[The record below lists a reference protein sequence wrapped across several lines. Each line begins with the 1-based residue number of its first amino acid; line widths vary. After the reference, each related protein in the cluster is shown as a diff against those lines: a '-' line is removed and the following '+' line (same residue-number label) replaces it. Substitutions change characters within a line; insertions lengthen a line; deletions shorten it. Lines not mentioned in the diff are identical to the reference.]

1 MRIVVRSKHMQLDE
15 SVRETISR
23 RLGFALS
30 RFAERIRSTEV
41 RVADVNGP
49 RGGID
54 KRCMIAVRM
63 AGAGTVVV
71 EDEHADPHVAVAR
84 AFERI
89 GHAVARLLERRREG
103 RKHGLVRSRGS
114 RPSSR

>member
-1 MRIVVRSKHMQLDE
+1 MRIVIRGQHMQLDE

-41 RVADVNGP
+41 QVADVNGP
-49 RGGID
+49 RGGVD
-54 KRCMIAVRM
+54 KRCTVAVRL

-71 EDEHADPHVAVAR
+71 EDKDENPHAAVAK
-84 AFERI
+84 AFERV
-89 GHAVARLLERRREG
+89 GRAVARLLERRRER
-103 RKHGLVRSRGS
+103 RKHGSGKSRGS
-114 RPSSR
+114 WPSST